1 MDTSN
6 TFYKTRSQQPVHS
19 DLLVN
24 NYAATDWPALNN
36 HLWSLPLLAAVQEAS
51 STDEAWVSWRTLV
64 DTAILS
70 FVPKVRKRTNR
81 YGKPW
86 FTSVHHRLR
95 QRRDRLFAAAKRV
108 NTPECWA
115 AYRISRNC
123 LVAAIRKA
131 KRHFYDQMSEGL
143 HADRGSYDWWKR
155 VKKMCHIN
163 CPHTV
168 IPDIQ
173 GVDTLAVTDPEKA
186 NIFCQQFAKNSQAT
200 PSSDADHRDLAMPS
214 SSETFAIRPL
224 SIVEVFKAL
233 STLSVRKSTAGSL
246 PNRILRETAEVLAQS
261 LTALFNR
268 CTTYRSQP
276 LEWKVA
282 IVTPIYKGKGS
293 RNDPA
298 NYRPISLLNGVAKC
312 YEALISRQ
320 VYAFVAKHKLLSP
333 KQFGFRHHRS
343 TVDQLVHITS
353 TVSSAFDNRA
363 QCDAVFLD
371 FSKAF
376 DRTSHRLLASC
387 LSGWCAPDSFAWLM
401 DFLEG
406 RSMSVRVGTSLSTHM
421 SLTAGVPQGS
431 HLGPLLFNLSINSLP
446 SIPQS
451 SDLTLFADDS
461 NMVCVSP
468 PTVVPAAHTASLQL
482 DLDRCVNWSHKAEA
496 VFNANKC
503 VHVPFCRPKSN
514 PPDPRTVTMAG
525 TLLTQPSSHRHL
537 GIILT
542 PSLNLSP
549 HIQHITSKFRG
560 RVFLLNH
567 MSNFLPFPA
576 VNLLYK
582 CYVRPLL
589 EYAVPVWMFS
599 VSATM
604 STTLDKLQA
613 TAARAY
619 LNSKLKRRPDWTT
632 SKEDLNVLSSWES
645 LAWRRQ
651 ILGLVYF
658 HHVFSQYPSL
668 LSHFQLPSS
677 QSSRHP
683 SSIILPKAGTF
694 FRKSTLFSLSV
705 AWNKLPEDIRSLS
718 TKAKFSIAVRRY
730 HSQSMF
736 SLKGIPD
743 FCV

>member
-1 MDTSN
+1 
-6 TFYKTRSQQPVHS
+6 
-19 DLLVN
+19 
-24 NYAATDWPALNN
+24 
-36 HLWSLPLLAAVQEAS
+36 
-51 STDEAWVSWRTLV
+51 
-64 DTAILS
+64 
-70 FVPKVRKRTNR
+70 
-81 YGKPW
+81 
-86 FTSVHHRLR
+86 
-95 QRRDRLFAAAKRV
+95 
-108 NTPECWA
+108 
-115 AYRISRNC
+115 
-123 LVAAIRKA
+123 
-131 KRHFYDQMSEGL
+131 
-143 HADRGSYDWWKR
+143 
-155 VKKMCHIN
+155 
-163 CPHTV
+163 
-168 IPDIQ
+168 
-173 GVDTLAVTDPEKA
+173 
-186 NIFCQQFAKNSQAT
+186 
-200 PSSDADHRDLAMPS
+200 
-214 SSETFAIRPL
+214 
-224 SIVEVFKAL
+224 
-233 STLSVRKSTAGSL
+233 
-246 PNRILRETAEVLAQS
+246 
-261 LTALFNR
+261 
-268 CTTYRSQP
+268 
-276 LEWKVA
+276 
-282 IVTPIYKGKGS
+282 
-293 RNDPA
+293 
-298 NYRPISLLNGVAKC
+298 
-312 YEALISRQ
+312 
-320 VYAFVAKHKLLSP
+320 
-333 KQFGFRHHRS
+333 
-343 TVDQLVHITS
+343 
-353 TVSSAFDNRA
+353 
-363 QCDAVFLD
+363 
-371 FSKAF
+371 
-376 DRTSHRLLASC
+376 
-387 LSGWCAPDSFAWLM
+387 
-401 DFLEG
+401 
-406 RSMSVRVGTSLSTHM
+406 
-421 SLTAGVPQGS
+421 
-431 HLGPLLFNLSINSLP
+431 
-446 SIPQS
+446 
-451 SDLTLFADDS
+451 
-461 NMVCVSP
+461 
-468 PTVVPAAHTASLQL
+468 
-482 DLDRCVNWSHKAEA
+482 
-496 VFNANKC
+496 
-503 VHVPFCRPKSN
+503 
-514 PPDPRTVTMAG
+514 MAG

-718 TKAKFSIAVRRY
+718 TTAKFSIAVRRY

-736 SLKGIPD
+736 SLKVIPD